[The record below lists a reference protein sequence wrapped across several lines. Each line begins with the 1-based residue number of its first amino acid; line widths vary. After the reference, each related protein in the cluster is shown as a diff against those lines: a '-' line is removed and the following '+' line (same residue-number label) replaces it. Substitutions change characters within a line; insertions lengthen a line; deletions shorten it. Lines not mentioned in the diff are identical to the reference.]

1 VNAVPAYLLSDSS
14 YHGGQASQ
22 YGIREDGTPVKS
34 GWVARRWDDA
44 VARRFEKLL
53 DRLAERFDGRIEG
66 INLPETAVDFPERPG
81 LVPEG
86 FSSKVY
92 VSAIK
97 RYMKSLREYFKQ
109 SVPILYANFM
119 PSDNKE
125 DLLELYDYAREIKI
139 GMGGPDIKVHK
150 RFQMEN
156 SYPLI
161 RSVSGIVTTGMAV
174 QDGNFDTINP
184 KTGKQVTLTDILNFA
199 EEYLQLDYI
208 FWGIEEPYY
217 SGQVLPYL
225 QRIQQ

>member
-1 VNAVPAYLLSDSS
+1 VNAVPAYLLSDST

-44 VARRFEKLL
+44 VARRFERLL
-53 DRLAERFDGRIEG
+53 ARLAERFDGRIEG

-97 RYMKSLREYFKQ
+97 RYMKSLRENFKE

-125 DLLELYDYAREIKI
+125 DLRELYDYAREIKI
-139 GMGGPDIKVHK
+139 GMGGPDIKVYK
-150 RFQMEN
+150 RFQMQN

-161 RSVSGIVTTGMAV
+161 RSVSGVVTTGMAV
-174 QDGNFDTINP
+174 QDGNFGTIIS
-184 KTGKQVTLTDILNFA
+184 KTGKQVTFTDILNFA

-217 SGQVLPYL
+217 SEQVLPYL
-225 QRIQQ
+225 QGIQQ